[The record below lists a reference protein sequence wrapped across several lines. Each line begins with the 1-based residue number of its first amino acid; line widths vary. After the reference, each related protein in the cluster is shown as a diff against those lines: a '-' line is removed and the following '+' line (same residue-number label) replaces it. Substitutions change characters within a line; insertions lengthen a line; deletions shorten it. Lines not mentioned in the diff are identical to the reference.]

1 MCNLGHK
8 VNCPL
13 LRIMISWCLRQDEND
28 AMNDKNNGI
37 PGLKVFGILN
47 RSKFSPDQ
55 YAQDRYRKREW
66 GLPSSLKNG
75 AIGLHHDG

>member
-55 YAQDRYRKREW
+55 YAQDRYRKRE
-66 GLPSSLKNG
+66 
-75 AIGLHHDG
+75 

>member
-37 PGLKVFGILN
+37 PDLKVFGILN

-55 YAQDRYRKREW
+55 YAQER
-66 GLPSSLKNG
+66 GLPSSLNNG